1 MSLPGARRGPR
12 RWLPQTF
19 RVRFTLVFAAL
30 FLIVGAALLGITYSL
45 VAGLPVKVPKPT
57 PAQQKLA
64 LACKQVGASAG
75 KIPVAGAT
83 PTPTGTPTPES
94 TPSPIPIASCGQ
106 AFSAV
111 GAETA
116 AHQQRDQTLARL
128 LEYSLIALGVMTV
141 VSGGLGWLMAGR
153 VLRPVAD
160 HRGSPTRVRAAP
172 R

>member
-1 MSLPGARRGPR
+1 MSVPRARGGPR

-64 LACKQVGASAG
+64 LECKQANGGPGKGPPPTAG
-75 KIPVAGAT
+75 P
-83 PTPTGTPTPES
+83 
-94 TPSPIPIASCGQ
+94 TPSPTPSPVPFAQCSR

-111 GAETA
+111 RAEEA
-116 AHQQRDQTLARL
+116 AHQPRDQ
-128 LEYSLIALGVMTV
+128 
-141 VSGGLGWLMAGR
+141 
-153 VLRPVAD
+153 
-160 HRGSPTRVRAAP
+160 
-172 R
+172 